1 MLSRWWKCVLV
12 WNNGSIKLKFV
23 TEKVFIQV
31 QRCVCR
37 IQTIFQYGDESVF
50 QFCYTVFSLVAVVK
64 QMSQLGF
71 RVQNCIM
78 VFTGKQMLQ

>member
-1 MLSRWWKCVLV
+1 MVM
-12 WNNGSIKLKFV
+12 
-23 TEKVFIQV
+23 
-31 QRCVCR
+31 
-37 IQTIFQYGDESVF
+37 ESVF